1 MGARFHL
8 AREHIG
14 SFVDDFFLLLLVE
27 ETLWELK
34 ICKWHCDSPFGVC
47 ASLLSGLILYNSFPA
62 ATDLV
67 EDDVGGGFPD
77 ERSWLVVPMGQP
89 FIDRA
94 LQFVDAM
101 EGSATDH
108 AVGDQAE
115 QPLDLVEP
123 GTTRGREMKVEASP
137 LLRF

>member
-1 MGARFHL
+1 
-8 AREHIG
+8 
-14 SFVDDFFLLLLVE
+14 
-27 ETLWELK
+27 
-34 ICKWHCDSPFGVC
+34 
-47 ASLLSGLILYNSFPA
+47 
-62 ATDLV
+62 
-67 EDDVGGGFPD
+67 
-77 ERSWLVVPMGQP
+77 MGQP